1 MLNKDYEKVYARTF
15 LNEVKSQVRQNNM
28 KIEGDK
34 EKEVDLKLEEV
45 IKDLSFEDKGNVTQ
59 YIVKSLLS
67 TNKEET
73 ERILSTLIV
82 YYAALYNDNVDLLME
97 LLNNEFDFGYRR
109 HALNIG
115 VLDKR
120 ISSKFAREDYIKL
133 VKCQSKSFNN
143 FYCGLSYFYRKKED
157 DFYIDKFSNIMKE
170 TMPSL
175 ETEEMKTPFSG
186 VGTPNIIKAL
196 EYFDED
202 AILNA
207 SKKQRDFII
216 DESDSYLEDMNEN
229 DVNRV
234 NNFLKN
240 TDINLALF
248 ELINLFPYFTDEEI
262 IKIDKLFNKNWE
274 LHNGLMV
281 KNKEN
286 NIRYFDI
293 NRLKDIL
300 AGEDNIKNEGI
311 VKKKIFLWFRRNK

>member
-120 ISSKFAREDYIKL
+120 ISSKFER
-133 VKCQSKSFNN
+133 SF
-143 FYCGLSYFYRKKED
+143 
-157 DFYIDKFSNIMKE
+157 
-170 TMPSL
+170 
-175 ETEEMKTPFSG
+175 
-186 VGTPNIIKAL
+186 
-196 EYFDED
+196 
-202 AILNA
+202 
-207 SKKQRDFII
+207 FI
-216 DESDSYLEDMNEN
+216 
-229 DVNRV
+229 
-234 NNFLKN
+234 
-240 TDINLALF
+240 
-248 ELINLFPYFTDEEI
+248 EI
-262 IKIDKLFNKNWE
+262 
-274 LHNGLMV
+274 
-281 KNKEN
+281 
-286 NIRYFDI
+286 
-293 NRLKDIL
+293 
-300 AGEDNIKNEGI
+300 
-311 VKKKIFLWFRRNK
+311 